1 MAKKEKDQ
9 EAVPKNK
16 KNNSSVEL
24 LGPGGVVMK
33 KLSASWDFTRSIQ
46 IWQGAPK
53 SGKTSTAAALG
64 TVAKDYGILGVDPFF
79 LLFEAGSSGV
89 EVNCT
94 MRKCAALGCNGKNPD
109 CPDCEGEGV
118 VRLILAEDNNR
129 ANPLKTIDEWFE
141 WAAESPYNPI
151 VVDTADAMYSAVSDG
166 ICLQMGITDP
176 SQSDHGTAWS
186 AIAAKWRE
194 LCGVLTSV
202 NKSVIFLAHIY
213 YQEKR
218 LRGGASIT
226 TATFNISGKSKQF
239 LEGMANQIVHFEV
252 EPSEDGDKH
261 ILTTRRCAGIEAGD
275 QWGVY
280 PEMLDLGNSPEEGA
294 KAILGCFY
302 ELEEEKEN
310 KKQ

>member
-1 MAKKEKDQ
+1 VAKKEKKQ
-9 EAVPKNK
+9 EPMQKQKPK
-16 KNNSSVEL
+16 VEGL
-24 LGPGGVVMK
+24 VGPGGVIMK
-33 KLSASWDFTRSIQ
+33 KLPASWDFTRSIQ

-64 TVAKDYGILGVDPFF
+64 PVAREYGIPGINPFF
-79 LLFEAGSSGV
+79 LLFEAGSGGV
-89 EVNCT
+89 EVDCT
-94 MRKCAALGCNGKNPD
+94 MKPCACGGKDPD
-109 CPDCEGEGV
+109 CTDCDGEGV
-118 VRLILAEDNNR
+118 ARLVLTEDNNP
-129 ANPLKTIDEWFE
+129 ANPFETIDEWFD
-141 WAAESPYNPI
+141 WAAQSPHNPI
-151 VVDTADAMYSAVSDG
+151 VVDTADAMFSAVNDG
-166 ICLQMGITDP
+166 ICLQMGINDP

-194 LCGVLTSV
+194 LCGVLTGV

-226 TATFNISGKSKQF
+226 TATFNVSGKSKQF
-239 LEGMANQIVHFEV
+239 LEGAANQIVHFEV
-252 EPSEDGDKH
+252 EPSEDDDKH

-275 QWGVY
+275 QWKVY
-280 PEMLDLGNSPEEGA
+280 PEMLDLGNSPEAGA